1 VRAPVVLLSTG
12 ASSVRAPAAVN
23 PGRAA
28 ISSDVVESGPMWFLK
43 PGCEDPARPGPAG
56 PAHSFSFSDFV
67 GAGCVCL
74 LVRIPGALCGFFV
87 ACSTNAALG
96 LSGRRPPVH
105 QGRLV
110 QMCRRST
117 QPRFSPAG
125 KKVTTSH
132 GISSHAT
139 NKADHHGPT
148 RETRLARR
156 PDMTYLIRDG

>member
-1 VRAPVVLLSTG
+1 
-12 ASSVRAPAAVN
+12 
-23 PGRAA
+23 
-28 ISSDVVESGPMWFLK
+28 MWFLK

-56 PAHSFSFSDFV
+56 RHTRSPSLT
-67 GAGCVCL
+67 L
-74 LVRIPGALCGFFV
+74 LVPVVFVNWSEYLVLCAV
-87 ACSTNAALG
+87 SSSLAPPILLWEA
-96 LSGRRPPVH
+96 PPVH